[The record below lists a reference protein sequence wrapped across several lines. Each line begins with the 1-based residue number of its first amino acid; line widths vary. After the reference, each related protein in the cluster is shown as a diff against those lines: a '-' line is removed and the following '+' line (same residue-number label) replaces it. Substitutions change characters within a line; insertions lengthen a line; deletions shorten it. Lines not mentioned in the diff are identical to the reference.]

1 MVTDQDH
8 VEESS
13 LDRDDM
19 IDIPDAPGAGLDLID
34 VIKVRQIHRRKFQ
47 HQLLLSP
54 SKPVKWLV
62 FR

>member
-19 IDIPDAPGAGLDLID
+19 IDIPGYFNSHAP
-34 VIKVRQIHRRKFQ
+34 
-47 HQLLLSP
+47 
-54 SKPVKWLV
+54 
-62 FR
+62 